1 MIPWEFRVTQEDG
14 LNLTSDRGD
23 KRGWGWLGGF
33 QFNEIA
39 RPPQPTIRKEG
50 PAGFGGRGFW
60 GQIWGQICKGCPA
73 GSCTLGQH
81 SPCTCVFVELYLNG
95 CIFVLVNYM
104 L

>member
-1 MIPWEFRVTQEDG
+1 MIPWEFRVTQGDG
-14 LNLTSDRGD
+14 LNLASDRGD

-60 GQIWGQICKGCPA
+60 GFGVKFGVKFVRGVQPAPVLWGN
-73 GSCTLGQH
+73 TLPGVSQ
-81 SPCTCVFVELYLNG
+81 
-95 CIFVLVNYM
+95 
-104 L
+104 